1 MTDSELASPRAPEC
15 HDDVCI
21 TCSDVA
27 VPVTVMELLDDDLAI
42 VDTTGLD
49 HTASAEEISV
59 ALVTAAVGDMVLV
72 HAGEAIAVMPK

>member
-1 MTDSELASPRAPEC
+1 MTDSELAPGGPAPGAQVPEC

-42 VDTTGLD
+42 VDTSP
-49 HTASAEEISV
+49 ARRKSPSRW
-59 ALVTAAVGDMVLV
+59 
-72 HAGEAIAVMPK
+72 

>member
-1 MTDSELASPRAPEC
+1 MTDSELAPGAEVAEC

-42 VDTTGLD
+42 ART
-49 HTASAEEISV
+49 SAGTEEISV
-59 ALVTAAVGDMVLV
+59 ALVTAVVGDTVLV